1 MLTLSDASYDTKEIL
16 KWGGLIIAGLVV
28 LIVLIRM
35 LLVVK
40 EFIFPTPPPKPTV
53 LFGKLEPQIFP
64 KDVTDQTLTYS
75 INTLSGGLPTLQ
87 IQAKIF
93 TIQTYTPDLL
103 GLSRAKQAAAQAG
116 FTQNQTK
123 LSDILYEWTDSN
135 TSQIT
140 RQLTMDI
147 VNDNFNLTSNYAS
160 NSNFT
165 SGQNL
170 PNQDSALNDAQNL
183 LSSLNSLPSD
193 IDQTKTQANL
203 LSLKNG
209 SLIPATSVSN
219 TQLISVVFHQKNI
232 DNIPIYYEKP
242 DSSNINV
249 LIGSNDEVLEAN
261 NLHQAATNNFSTYPL
276 KTTQQ
281 AFTDL
286 KQGQGYIAS
295 YNNPSTNITINN
307 VFLAYYIG
315 SQTQKYLM
323 PIMVFVGDNNFYAYV
338 PAVTDGWINK

>member
-1 MLTLSDASYDTKEIL
+1 
-16 KWGGLIIAGLVV
+16 
-28 LIVLIRM
+28 
-35 LLVVK
+35 
-40 EFIFPTPPPKPTV
+40 
-53 LFGKLEPQIFP
+53 
-64 KDVTDQTLTYS
+64 
-75 INTLSGGLPTLQ
+75 
-87 IQAKIF
+87 
-93 TIQTYTPDLL
+93 
-103 GLSRAKQAAAQAG
+103 
-116 FTQNQTK
+116 
-123 LSDILYEWTDSN
+123 
-135 TSQIT
+135 
-140 RQLTMDI
+140 MDI